1 MNLELE
7 KKKLERKKVSI
18 VIDELMFKIMEREAD
33 IERIREQIKLQEIR
47 VEELNSEIDSF

>member
-33 IERIREQIKLQEIR
+33 IERIKEQIKLQEIR